1 MAQFLVLAY
10 DATDA
15 EAPARRKAARPAH
28 FEGIKP
34 MVAKGEIVVGAALLN
49 DAGGMIG
56 SVVVTEFPS
65 RAELD
70 AWLAR
75 EPYVKE
81 GVWKKIEVK
90 PVRIAV
96 RDGKMNP

>member
-15 EAPARRKAARPAH
+15 EAAARRKAARPAH

-49 DAGGMIG
+49 DQGGMVG
-56 SVVVTEFPS
+56 SAVVTEFPS

-81 GVWKKIEVK
+81 GVWKKIEVR

-96 RDGKMNP
+96 RDGKITP

>member
-10 DATDA
+10 DGTDA
-15 EAPARRKAARPAH
+15 GAPERRKSVRPRH

-34 MVAKGEIVVGAALLN
+34 MVEKGEIVYGGAILD

-56 SVVVTEFPS
+56 SAVFVEFPS
-65 RAELD
+65 RRELD
-70 AWLAR
+70 AWLDR

-81 GVWKKIEVK
+81 RVWQKIEVK
-90 PVRIAV
+90 PVRVAV
-96 RDGKMNP
+96 ANGKINQ